1 MLTALTIVTA
11 QMTAPL
17 SDTVTLTTPT
27 GALHGTLLVPASTRP
42 APLAVIIA
50 GSGPTDRDG
59 NSPMLQGK
67 NNSLKM
73 LAEGA
78 AGWVRH
84 YRNHPRFS
92 SIVVVGHSEGSL
104 LGLLATASAK
114 ADGFVSLAG

>member
-42 APLAVIIA
+42 VPLAVIIA

-73 LAEGA
+73 LAEGLA
-78 AGWVRH
+78 ARGIASVR
-84 YRNHPRFS
+84 YDKRG
-92 SIVVVGHSEGSL
+92 IAG
-104 LGLLATASAK
+104 SAK
-114 ADGFVSLAG
+114 AGGNEVD